1 MPPYRLQA
9 LLEIRTKAEDE
20 AKEAFSHAVKASER
34 EKKKLA
40 ELSVALERRIAER
53 KAKAQAFMEEMT
65 RKGGGITSF
74 QQMQRF
80 ESRLKD
86 EEAQAE
92 LEIEHQKDVLSEAE
106 KVVEQR
112 RVEMAEAAMAKKAI
126 EKHQDTWKKQVRFEQ
141 QQREEMNQ
149 EEIGNA
155 LHLQRSRAEK
165 KP

>member
-1 MPPYRLQA
+1 
-9 LLEIRTKAEDE
+9 
-20 AKEAFSHAVKASER
+20 
-34 EKKKLA
+34 
-40 ELSVALERRIAER
+40 
-53 KAKAQAFMEEMT
+53 
-65 RKGGGITSF
+65 
-74 QQMQRF
+74 MQRF